1 MRTMISD
8 ELWALLESVVEQAR
22 KYKCGASPKL
32 SHREFFEA
40 LLYIARTGI
49 PWRDLPGDFGRWE
62 AVYNRF
68 RRWIASG
75 SLGRLFELLTANPAR
90 GDVRRVLIDS
100 TIVRAHQHSAGAPR
114 KKRRLAANGQRR
126 NRGLAVVGAGI
137 PAKSC

>member
-1 MRTMISD
+1 MRIILTD
-8 ELWALLESVVEQAR
+8 EFWALLEPVVEQSR
-22 KYKCGASPKL
+22 KYKCGATPKL
-32 SHREFFEA
+32 PHRMFFEA

-75 SLGRLFELLTANPAR
+75 SLQCLFEKLTMNPDL
-90 GDVRRVLIDS
+90 GDIRRVLIDS
-100 TIVRAHQHSAGAPR
+100 TIVRVHQHASGARRR
-114 KKRRLAANGQRR
+114 KKRVPSGLRM
-126 NRGLAVVGAGI
+126 NRALVAVGAGI